1 MVRKVDELG
10 RIVLP
15 AEYREALNIH
25 KKDDLEINLKADE
38 ITIRKP
44 IWGCRF
50 CGAAVDLVRI
60 GKDSVCRPCIERL
73 YHVKVGEV
81 LYPVRIDQYNG

>member
-1 MVRKVDELG
+1 MTRKVDELG

-25 KKDDLEINLKADE
+25 EKDELEISLKAADE
-38 ITIRKP
+38 ITIKKP
-44 IWGCRF
+44 VLGCHF

-60 GKDSVCRPCIERL
+60 GKECVLQAVC
-73 YHVKVGEV
+73 
-81 LYPVRIDQYNG
+81 

>member
-1 MVRKVDELG
+1 MMRKMDELG

-15 AEYREALNIH
+15 VEYRDALNIH
-25 KKDDLEINLKADE
+25 EKDELEISLKADE

-44 IWGCRF
+44 ILGCHF

-60 GKDSVCRPCIERL
+60 GNKCVCRPCIERL
-73 YHVKVGEV
+73 YHAKVGEV
-81 LYPVRIDQYNG
+81 LYPERAD